1 MLDTTLGI
9 ITLVIACAVFL
20 VVGLTYA
27 WRRRRQSVEDYTVSR
42 NHAPTNVGIATLVA
56 SMFGTWVLLSPGESG
71 ANFGIISLVGYALG
85 MAGIP
90 VMFMFV
96 GPRIRQLMPNGH
108 SVTEYVRHRF
118 GLVPFVAIFVVII
131 FVIGIFI
138 TAEMTAITAAVSILT
153 GSPAWAT
160 AVAVGIVVIAYTAYG
175 GLRVSIFTDRI
186 QFWVLIPVLLLLV
199 VVAAVLVGNAG
210 AWKAAGG
217 SGALSVSRPDSY
229 FFAIV
234 LIIGIVAS
242 NAFHPGMWQRVYTVE
257 NQGALNRSLW
267 GATIIAIPLTFL
279 MGMAGIAAVGNG
291 SVAPF
296 QYPEVAAAMFAL
308 AGDVFP
314 LWMHFLILICA
325 LMLAM
330 STLDTLM
337 NGLASGIAADM
348 AGVGMQRGT
357 LMTLARAITVIVA
370 IPAIIV
376 ASQGHSVLY
385 VFLIADLLGAA
396 IAVPMLV
403 GLYSSRMPGWG
414 VILAGAVGIVIGA
427 LFYPKPDLLSPVG
440 PRLSGGRSDVLCLR
454 IGAGDLVGD
463 RIRDHHRPAHGR
475 AHPGVRLRRSQLRR
489 RTHRRTR
496 RSRRLTTA
504 HFVGARHASPPSLQ
518 NLTTTQQEEPP
529 HDHRQQGL
537 SQRTGQ
543 RQSGDCPALPRL
555 AKGLRDRQPPGHP
568 RAHA

>member
-9 ITLVIACAVFL
+9 VTLVIACAAFL
-20 VVGLTYA
+20 VLGLTYA

-96 GPRIRQLMPNGH
+96 GPRIRRLMPNGH
-108 SVTEYVRHRF
+108 SVTEYVRHRY
-118 GLVPFVAIFVVII
+118 GLVPFVSIFVVII

-175 GLRVSIFTDRI
+175 GLRVSIYTDRI
-186 QFWVLIPVLLLLV
+186 QFWILIPVLILLL

-210 AWKAAGG
+210 AWKAASA
-217 SGALSVSRPDSY
+217 SGALSVSNPGSY

-257 NQGALNRSLW
+257 GQRSLNRSLW
-267 GATIIAIPLTFL
+267 AAAVIAIPLTFL

-296 QYPEVAAAMFAL
+296 QYPEVAAALFAL

-314 LWMHFLILICA
+314 LWMHFLMLICA

-337 NGLASGIAADM
+337 NGLASGIAVDM
-348 AGVGMQRGT
+348 AGVGLQRGT

-396 IAVPMLV
+396 IAVPMLI

-414 VILAGAVGIVIGA
+414 VLLSGAVGIVIGA
-427 LFYPKPDLLSPVG
+427 LYYPKPDLLSPWALTS
-440 PRLSGGRSDVLCLR
+440 PLGGQMFFAFAS
-454 IGAGDLVGD
+454 ALV
-463 RIRDHHRPAHGR
+463 ISSAI
-475 AHPGVRLRRSQLRR
+475 
-489 RTHRRTR
+489 
-496 RSRRLTTA
+496 
-504 HFVGARHASPPSLQ
+504 SLVIVI
-518 NLTTTQQEEPP
+518 
-529 HDHRQQGL
+529 
-537 SQRTGQ
+537 GQ
-543 RQSGDCPALPRL
+543 RMVAPSQEYDFASLNSNVSLIDEPAV
-555 AKGLRDRQPPGHP
+555 ADD
-568 RAHA
+568 

>member
-1 MLDTTLGI
+1 MLDSTLGI
-9 ITLVIACAVFL
+9 VTLVVACAIFL
-20 VVGLTYA
+20 VLGLTYA

-108 SVTEYVRHRF
+108 SVTEYVRHRY

-153 GSPAWAT
+153 GSPALVT

-175 GLRVSIFTDRI
+175 GLRVSIYTDRI
-186 QFWVLIPVLLLLV
+186 QFWVLIPVLILLL

-210 AWKAAGG
+210 AWKAA
-217 SGALSVSRPDSY
+217 SAAGALSVSNPGSY

-234 LIIGIVAS
+234 LIIGIIAS

-257 NQGALNRSLW
+257 NQRTLNRSLW
-267 GATIIAIPLTFL
+267 GATAIAIPLTFL
-279 MGMAGIAAVGNG
+279 MGMAGIAAVGHG

-296 QYPEVAAAMFAL
+296 QYPEVAAALFAL

-314 LWMHFLILICA
+314 LWMHFLMLICA

-337 NGLASGIAADM
+337 NGLASGIAVDM
-348 AGVGMQRGT
+348 AGVGLQRGT
-357 LMTLARAITVIVA
+357 LMALARAITVIVA

-403 GLYSSRMPGWG
+403 GLYSTRMPGWG
-414 VILAGAVGIVIGA
+414 VLLAGGVGIVIGA
-427 LFYPKPDLLSPVG
+427 LYYPKPDLLSPWALTA
-440 PRLSGGRSDVLCLR
+440 PTGGQMFWAFASALVISSVICFVIIIGRRMVAPSQEYNFAALNSDVGL
-454 IGAGDLVGD
+454 IDE
-463 RIRDHHRPAHGR
+463 PAV
-475 AHPGVRLRRSQLRR
+475 A
-489 RTHRRTR
+489 
-496 RSRRLTTA
+496 
-504 HFVGARHASPPSLQ
+504 
-518 NLTTTQQEEPP
+518 
-529 HDHRQQGL
+529 D
-537 SQRTGQ
+537 
-543 RQSGDCPALPRL
+543 D
-555 AKGLRDRQPPGHP
+555 
-568 RAHA
+568 

>member
-9 ITLVIACAVFL
+9 VTLVIACAIFL
-20 VVGLTYA
+20 VLGITYA

-56 SMFGTWVLLSPGESG
+56 SMFGTWVLLSPGETG

-108 SVTEYVRHRF
+108 SVTEYVKHRF
-118 GLVPFVAIFVVII
+118 GMAPFVAIFMVII

-160 AVAVGIVVIAYTAYG
+160 AVAVGLVVFAYTAYG
-175 GLRVSIFTDRI
+175 GLRVSIFTDRL

-199 VVAAVLVGNAG
+199 IVAAVLVAG
-210 AWKAAGG
+210 KGVWDAAGE
-217 SGALSVSRPDSY
+217 SGLLSVTSSGSY
-229 FFAIV
+229 YFAIV

-257 NQGALNRSLW
+257 SQRALNRSLW
-267 GATIIAIPLTFL
+267 GAAALAIPITFL

-291 SVAPF
+291 SVGPF
-296 QYPEVAAAMFAL
+296 EYPAVAAALFAL
-308 AGDVFP
+308 AADVFP

-330 STLDTLM
+330 STLDTM
-337 NGLASGIAADM
+337 ANGLASGIATDL
-348 AGVGMQRGT
+348 AGVGMQRAT
-357 LMTLARAITVIVA
+357 LLRLARAVTVVVA

-385 VFLIADLLGAA
+385 VFLVADLLGAA

-403 GLYSSRMPGWG
+403 GLYSTRMPGWG
-414 VILAGAVGIVIGA
+414 VLLAGGVGIVIGA
-427 LFYPKPDLLSPVG
+427 LYYPKPDLISPWALTAPAGQQMFFAFASALALSSAISAVVVWG
-440 PRLSGGRSDVLCLR
+440 
-454 IGAGDLVGD
+454 
-463 RIRDHHRPAHGR
+463 
-475 AHPGVRLRRSQLRR
+475 
-489 RTHRRTR
+489 
-496 RSRRLTTA
+496 RRLLA
-504 HFVGARHASPPSLQ
+504 PSQQYDFAVLDANVGLIDEPSPA
-518 NLTTTQQEEPP
+518 
-529 HDHRQQGL
+529 D
-537 SQRTGQ
+537 
-543 RQSGDCPALPRL
+543 D
-555 AKGLRDRQPPGHP
+555 
-568 RAHA
+568 